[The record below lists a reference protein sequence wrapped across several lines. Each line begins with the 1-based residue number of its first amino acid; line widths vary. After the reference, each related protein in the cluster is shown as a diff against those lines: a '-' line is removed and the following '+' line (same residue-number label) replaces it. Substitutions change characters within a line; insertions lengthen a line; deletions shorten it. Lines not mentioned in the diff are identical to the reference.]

1 MFNKVI
7 NQVQQTNKAI
17 MQEDRGKVQE
27 DQINLSRCHLAWF
40 HTSCNQR
47 LLTSHRFFLK
57 NYFDLAM
64 IILFKLQGKVT
75 IAASGP
81 ADKIHPSS
89 FQQTNEQLR
98 ISRIP
103 DTLRIKYNFGGQAVE
118 DPRTVSQN
126 ALYIVSIY
134 PMTLHWSTL
143 SGKRTNFRKV
153 SMLWFLFTQRKNFTC
168 SILLCHSMEIGPHQM
183 VPLIFKDSSL
193 VVS

>member
-1 MFNKVI
+1 
-7 NQVQQTNKAI
+7 
-17 MQEDRGKVQE
+17 
-27 DQINLSRCHLAWF
+27 
-40 HTSCNQR
+40 
-47 LLTSHRFFLK
+47 
-57 NYFDLAM
+57 M
-64 IILFKLQGKVT
+64 IILFKHQGKVS

-89 FQQTNEQLR
+89 FQQTHEQLG